1 MSQKKAT
8 KALSGGNSPLLQEVA
23 NLLVPVTL
31 LLSAKGLSFISTR
44 FETKAAPAASNA
56 KNTNTK
62 PTKK

>member
-56 KNTNTK
+56 KNTK